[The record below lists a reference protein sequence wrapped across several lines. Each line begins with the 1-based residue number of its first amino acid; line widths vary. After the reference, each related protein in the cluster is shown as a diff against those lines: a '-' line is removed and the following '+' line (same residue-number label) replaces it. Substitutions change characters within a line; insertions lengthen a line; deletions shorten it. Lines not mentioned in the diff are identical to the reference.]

1 MFNPAFVSM
10 GFLPGR
16 IGSMELLVIILVLLV
31 LFGPKYL
38 PRIGKSLGK
47 TFKGF
52 KEGLDAGSAEENKIE
67 ETSEK
72 KTEEE
77 I

>member
-1 MFNPAFVSM
+1 MAL
-10 GFLPGR
+10 LPGR
-16 IGSMELLVIILVLLV
+16 IGSWEFLVIILIILV

-47 TFKGF
+47 TFKSF